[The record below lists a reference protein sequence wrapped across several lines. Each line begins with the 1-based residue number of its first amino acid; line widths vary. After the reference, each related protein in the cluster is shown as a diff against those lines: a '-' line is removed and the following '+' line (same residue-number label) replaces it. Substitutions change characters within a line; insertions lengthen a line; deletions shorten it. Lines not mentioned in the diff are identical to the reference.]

1 MHPGLSVEEERKSGK
16 KPRGRAAAVGLT
28 KAGIVAAAVRQID
41 EKGLAAFSIRDL
53 ARTLGV
59 SAGNIYWHVGGAKED
74 LFAEISASITVSVS
88 ENLAPGMDWQE
99 RLRSVFLSYRDLV
112 RDHANVAPLLGAQ
125 LKSNGV
131 ANLAWVEVVL
141 GALQEAGYEGE
152 MMRDAFNALIG
163 GLAGF
168 VTMEFA
174 PGPADNLED
183 WEAIFAERLAAIDPA
198 HYPLTHAVLP
208 DISNRIFVL
217 RWQNGATISYTS
229 SFELLLDLLIDGLAA
244 RAPAVGLQ

>member
-1 MHPGLSVEEERKSGK
+1 MTLDTDQKSGGK
-16 KPRGRAAAVGLT
+16 LRGRAAAIGLT
-28 KAGIVAAAVRQID
+28 KEGIVAAAIRQID

-74 LFAEISASITVSVS
+74 LFAEISASITGSVS
-88 ENLAPGMDWQE
+88 ENLLPGMDWQT
-99 RLRSVFLSYRDLV
+99 RLRAVFLSYRDHV
-112 RDHANVAPLLGAQ
+112 REHANVAPLLGAQ

-174 PGPADNLED
+174 PGPADSSED
-183 WEAIFAERLAAIDPA
+183 WEAIFAERLEAIDPA
-198 HYPLTHAVLP
+198 DYPLTHAVLP
-208 DISNRIFVL
+208 QISNRIFVL
-217 RWQNGATISYTS
+217 RWQNGATVPYTS

-244 RAPAVGLQ
+244 RAPAKGQA